1 MLAMISHYEC
11 RDHDAGPLH
20 PETSARLDAINN
32 QLIMSGMDYV
42 VQHHDAPLVTREQ
55 LERVHVG
62 DYLDRVYALAPGQD
76 MKSVEID
83 GDTVMS
89 PGTLRAAER
98 AAGAGIMGVD
108 MIMDGRAN
116 PVFCAIRPPGHHA
129 ESDKAMGFCLFNNI
143 AVAAAHAMEAHGL
156 DRVAIIDFDV
166 HHGNGTEEIFKHD
179 KRVLFCSSFQ
189 HPFYPFTGHEKE
201 TENLVDVPLSAGA
214 GGTEY
219 REAVMEHWIPHLND
233 FKPQF
238 VFISAGFDAHVA
250 DDMSS
255 LQLVDSDY
263 EWITQELKNV
273 AETHAKGR
281 VLSMLEGG
289 YEPAALARSVVKHLN
304 TLLG

>member
-11 RDHDAGPLH
+11 REHDAGPPLH
-20 PETSARLDAINN
+20 PETAARLDAINN

-62 DYLDRVYALAPGQD
+62 DYLDRVYALAPGGQD

-98 AAGAGIMGVD
+98 AAGGAGVHGGVD
-108 MIMDGRAN
+108 LIMDGRAN

-129 ESDKAMGFCLFNNI
+129 ESDKAMGGFCLFNNI
-143 AVAAAHAMEAHGL
+143 AVAAAHAMDAHGL
-156 DRVAIIDFDV
+156 ERVAIIDFDV
-166 HHGNGTEEIFKHD
+166 HHGNGTEEIFKDD

-189 HPFYPFTGHEKE
+189 HPFYPPFTGHEKE
-201 TENLVDVPLSAGA
+201 TDNLVDVPLSAGA
-214 GGTEY
+214 GGGAEY

-263 EWITQELKNV
+263 EWITDELKKV
-273 AETHAKGR
+273 ANTHAEGR

-289 YEPAALARSVVKHLN
+289 YELRPW
-304 TLLG
+304 LGPW